1 MARLQTLLA
10 LRDPFA
16 GGTTPAPALVDPHP
30 ADQPPFT
37 TAVTYAPSRWKRAA
51 CGGMTKLCYLVGR
64 SGNRGFLSRQ
74 FLMLKIMVSQK
85 PQRSIPPTPRPKFAE
100 SVRRYDSR
108 TADIPR
114 LAPEACRATRELL
127 GSCRRSARLHGSPC
141 SLSEPRVIV
150 FAV

>member
-1 MARLQTLLA
+1 VTV
-10 LRDPFA
+10 
-16 GGTTPAPALVDPHP
+16 GTVGSS
-30 ADQPPFT
+30 
-37 TAVTYAPSRWKRAA
+37 YA
-51 CGGMTKLCYLVGR
+51 
-64 SGNRGFLSRQ
+64 
-74 FLMLKIMVSQK
+74 LKIMVSQEAAALD
-85 PQRSIPPTPRPKFAE
+85 PADPSPEIPE